1 MKKIVSGV
9 LLVMIFGFILA
20 SLSGCEK
27 NDYQDPRY
35 RSTHE
40 E

>member
-1 MKKIVSGV
+1 MRRMITG
-9 LLVMIFGFILA
+9 LLLIMSLGFVLA

-35 RSTHE
+35 RSGQK
-40 E
+40 